1 MMMKNM
7 EKKSSIKKSIYN
19 ILSSLMGQVF
29 TIILGIIIP
38 RLYLVN
44 FGSEINGLLN
54 SVNQIYVYFGLLE
67 AGVGT
72 ATLQALYKPVAEGDE
87 NSISRIMAATDKFY
101 RKTGII
107 YFIGIMVF
115 SIIYPLVV
123 KSDVPETTIFAVILL
138 NGIPGVVGYF
148 LQGKY
153 TLLLQAE
160 GKQYISI
167 NLTTI
172 STILINITRIILV
185 VAGFNIIVVQTAYLT
200 VSLLRILCLM
210 IYIRKHYKWINLNAE
225 PDVKAISQK
234 NSVLVMQITD
244 MIFRNTDVL
253 ILTFFCDLKVV
264 SVYSM
269 YTMIFSMISTF
280 LDAFTQGFS
289 FALGQIYNT
298 DREKYIKLHDV
309 YETYRMTLVFALYS
323 VAHILI
329 TPFLKLYTAGVTD
342 IAYIDKY
349 LPLLFVLTYLLS
361 CGRASSASLINYAQH
376 FKLTKNRCIAEAI
389 INVAVSVV
397 CVIKFGIYGVLFGT
411 IVSLLYRAN
420 DMIIYANKR
429 ILHRSPL
436 VTYKR
441 WLILFTVYF
450 GIILFCDKFV
460 NIETDSYIT
469 LFLYG
474 VICLAVISIIF
485 FATISAF
492 EPKQAKEAF
501 KIAKIYFKR
510 LKSK

>member
-1 MMMKNM
+1 M
-7 EKKSSIKKSIYN
+7 EKKSSIKKSSYN
-19 ILSSLMGQVF
+19 IFSSILGQVF

-87 NSISRIMAATDKFY
+87 NSISKIMAATAKFY
-101 RKTGII
+101 RRTGTV
-107 YFIGIMVF
+107 YFAGVIAF

-160 GKQYISI
+160 GKQYII
-167 NLTTI
+167 TNLATI
-172 STILINITRIILV
+172 STLLINIARIILV

-200 VSLLRILCLM
+200 VNLLRILCLM

-280 LDAFTQGFS
+280 LDAFSQGFS

-309 YETYRMTLVFALYS
+309 YETYRMTLVFSLYC

-329 TPFLKLYTAGVTD
+329 TPFLRLYTSGVTD
-342 IAYIDKY
+342 INYIDRY

-361 CGRASSASLINYAQH
+361 CGRANSASLINYAQH

-474 VICLAVISIIF
+474 VICLTVISIIF
-485 FATISAF
+485 FAIISAF
-492 EPKQAKEAF
+492 EPKQTKEAF

-510 LKSK
+510 LKL

>member
-1 MMMKNM
+1 M
-7 EKKSSIKKSIYN
+7 EKKSSIKKSSYN
-19 ILSSLMGQVF
+19 IFSSVMGQVF

-54 SVNQIYVYFGLLE
+54 SVNQLYVYFGLLE

-87 NSISRIMAATDKFY
+87 HSISKIMAATDRFY
-101 RKTGII
+101 RRTGIV
-107 YFIGIMVF
+107 YLAGVVAF
-115 SIIYPLVV
+115 SVIYPFVV
-123 KSDVPETTIFAVILL
+123 RSDVPKITVFAVILL

-148 LQGKY
+148 FQGKY

-160 GKQYISI
+160 GKQYII
-167 NLTTI
+167 TNLATI
-172 STILINITRIILV
+172 STLLINIVRIILV
-185 VAGFNIIVVQTAYLT
+185 VAGFNIIVVQAAYLT
-200 VSLLRILCLM
+200 VNLLRILCLM
-210 IYIRKHYKWINLNAE
+210 FYIRKHYNWVNLKAE

-234 NSVLVMQITD
+234 SSVLVMQITD

-253 ILTFFCDLKVV
+253 ILTFFCDLKLV

-280 LDAFTQGFS
+280 LDAFSQGFS

-309 YETYRMTLVFALYS
+309 YETYRMTLVFTLYC

-329 TPFLKLYTAGVTD
+329 IPFLRLYTAGVTD
-342 IAYIDKY
+342 ITYIDKY

-361 CGRASSASLINYAQH
+361 CGRANSASLINYAQH
-376 FKLTKNRCIAEAI
+376 FKLTQSRCIAEAV
-389 INVAVSVV
+389 INVVVSVV

-420 DMIIYANKR
+420 DMIIYANKK

-436 VTYKR
+436 ITYKR
-441 WLILFTVYF
+441 WLILFSVYVAV
-450 GIILFCDKFV
+450 ILFCNKFV
-460 NIETDSYIT
+460 NIETNSYIT

-474 VICLAVISIIF
+474 VICLTVISIIF
-485 FATISAF
+485 FAIISAF

-501 KIAKIYFKR
+501 KIAKIYLKR
-510 LKSK
+510 IKSK